1 LVHATVYGFLL
12 NVTLKLVTSHSLD
25 GLFKWLTREEWRA
38 PFNATLDRHLRH
50 ACDTFEIEAD
60 EIISILGE
68 NYFMATVWGCAFEDF
83 LTQETEGGSNIV
95 DDYLKRRGW
104 KESASNR
111 AYMQALR
118 DSVISL
124 HEVSNIVPETS
135 FLARDLVRGS
145 EPVLISERS
154 ATRSLKQWDRI
165 AVRVLPMGSKTV
177 IAGAILPF
185 TIEASE
191 TVLKILRST
200 AKRAAKERHK
210 FAALVG
216 ADRDDPR
223 IAKAFSDTVVLQV
236 GAPAVTTVWLN
247 EILEH
252 RLNRRQPDVRNSSGD
267 ELVFCTLHFPFA
279 DAVSPDDIRSVL
291 NERPELSRE
300 SDTVWNWIAVGEEA
314 ASEQKKKPKAGR
326 LQILTTTG
334 DDGTLIFGNLEIKER
349 TLLVSVN
356 SKERAEQARTLFGDA
371 LGARI
376 GPPLTEIQSLEQLM
390 AARSA
395 APKAAPASLE
405 LSPEQRRSIIHQSMD
420 KHYRRMLDEPVAML
434 GNRSPRKA
442 VRTEAGREKVVA
454 WLKALENHSAKIA
467 DPNDPIATYDFS
479 WLWAEL
485 GVSALRR

>member
-1 LVHATVYGFLL
+1 ML
-12 NVTLKLVTSHSLD
+12 
-25 GLFKWLTREEWRA
+25 
-38 PFNATLDRHLRH
+38 FNARLERHLRP

-60 EIISILGE
+60 EIVSILGE
-68 NYFMATVWGCAFEDF
+68 NYFMTTVWGCAFEDF
-83 LTQETEGGSNIV
+83 LTEETEDGSNIV

-118 DSVISL
+118 NSVISL
-124 HEVSNIVPETS
+124 YEVSNIVPETS
-135 FLARDLVRGS
+135 FLARDLVRGG

-154 ATRSLKQWDRI
+154 ASRSLKQWDRI
-165 AVRVLPMGSKTV
+165 AVRVLPMGPKTV

-185 TIEASE
+185 TIEASQ

-200 AKRAAKERHK
+200 AKRVTKEQHK
-210 FAALVG
+210 FAVLAG
-216 ADRDDPR
+216 ADHDDLR

-247 EILEH
+247 DILEH
-252 RLNRRQPDVRNSSGD
+252 RLNRRQPGVRNSSGD

-291 NERPELSRE
+291 NERPELCRE
-300 SDTVWNWIAVGEEA
+300 SGTVWNWIAVGEEA
-314 ASEQKKKPKAGR
+314 ASEQKRRPKAGR

-334 DDGTLIFGNLEIKER
+334 DDGTLILGNLEIKER

-356 SKERAEQARTLFGDA
+356 SKERAKQARRLFGDA

-390 AARSA
+390 T
-395 APKAAPASLE
+395 APKSAPASLE

-420 KHYRRMLDEPVAML
+420 KHYRRMLDQPVTML

-454 WLKALENHSAKIA
+454 WLKTLENHSAKIA
-467 DPNDPIATYDFS
+467 DPNDPIATYDFF

-485 GVSALRR
+485 GVSGLRR

>member
-1 LVHATVYGFLL
+1 LL

-25 GLFKWLTREEWRA
+25 GLFRWLTREEWRA
-38 PFNATLDRHLRH
+38 PFNATLDRHLKH

-60 EIISILGE
+60 EIGSILGE
-68 NYFMATVWGCAFEDF
+68 NYFMTTVWGCAFEDF
-83 LTQETEGGSNIV
+83 LTRETDDGANIV

-118 DSVISL
+118 HSVISL
-124 HEVSNIVPETS
+124 YEVSNIVPETS
-135 FLARDLVRGS
+135 FLARDLVRDGK
-145 EPVLISERS
+145 PVLISERS

-191 TVLKILRST
+191 TLLKILRST
-200 AKRAAKERHK
+200 GKRAAKEGHK
-210 FAALVG
+210 FARLVG
-216 ADRDDPR
+216 VDPNDPR
-223 IAKAFSDTVVLQV
+223 VAKAFSDAVVLQV
-236 GAPAVTTVWLN
+236 GAPAVTAVWLN
-247 EILEH
+247 DILE
-252 RLNRRQPDVRNSSGD
+252 RCLNPQQPDVRNSAGD
-267 ELVFCTLHFPFA
+267 EVVFYRLHFPFA

-291 NERPELSRE
+291 NKRPELSRE
-300 SDTVWNWIAVGEEA
+300 SDTFWNWIAVGEKA
-314 ASEQKKKPKAGR
+314 AFTQVKKKPKSGR
-326 LQILTTTG
+326 VQILTTTG
-334 DDGTLIFGNLEIKER
+334 GDGTLILGNLEIKDR

-356 SKERAEQARTLFGDA
+356 SKERAERARALFDDA

-376 GPPLTEIQSLEQLM
+376 GPPLTEIQSLEQVM
-390 AARSA
+390 AAPSA
-395 APKAAPASLE
+395 APKSAPASLE
-405 LSPEQRRSIIHQSMD
+405 LSSEQRRSIIHQSMD

-434 GNRSPRKA
+434 CNRSPRKA

-454 WLKALENHSAKIA
+454 WLKTLENHSAKIA

>member
-1 LVHATVYGFLL
+1 MRLRP
-12 NVTLKLVTSHSLD
+12 VTSHSLE

-38 PFNATLDRHLRH
+38 PFSARLDRHLRS
-50 ACDTFEIEAD
+50 ACDTFQVEAD
-60 EIISILGE
+60 EIASILGE
-68 NYFMATVWGCAFEDF
+68 NYFMTTVWGCAFEDF
-83 LTQETEGGSNIV
+83 LTQEMEDGSNIV

-118 DSVISL
+118 HSVVSL
-124 HEVSNIVPETS
+124 YEVSNVVPETS
-135 FLARDLVRGS
+135 FLARDLVRGG

-200 AKRAAKERHK
+200 AKRAAKGQHK
-210 FAALVG
+210 LAVLVG
-216 ADRDDPR
+216 ADPDDPR
-223 IAKAFSDTVVLQV
+223 IAEAFSDTVLLQV

-247 EILEH
+247 DILEH
-252 RLNRRQPDVRNSSGD
+252 HLNPRQPDVRNSSGD
-267 ELVFCTLHFPFA
+267 RLVFYTLHFPFA
-279 DAVSPDDIRSVL
+279 DAVSLDDIRSVL
-291 NERPELSRE
+291 NERPELSQE
-300 SDTVWNWIAVGEEA
+300 ADTFWNWIAVGEQA
-314 ASEQKKKPKAGR
+314 ASEKKKKSKAGR
-326 LQILTTTG
+326 LQIITTTG
-334 DDGTLIFGNLEIKER
+334 DDGTLILGNLEIKGR

-356 SKERAEQARTLFGDA
+356 SKERAEQAQTLFGDA

-376 GPPLTEIQSLEQLM
+376 GAPLTDIQSLEQLKG
-390 AARSA
+390 ARSA
-395 APKAAPASLE
+395 APKSVPTSLE
-405 LSPEQRRSIIHQSMD
+405 LSPEQRRIIIHQSLD
-420 KHYRRMLDEPVAML
+420 KHYRRMLDEPVPML

-442 VRTEAGREKVVA
+442 VKTEVGREKVVA
-454 WLKALENHSAKIA
+454 WLKILENHSANIA
-467 DPNDPIATYDFS
+467 DPKNPMASYDFS